1 MGVSVVN
8 LANMEEKMLPCGH
21 IEIIQYT
28 CKEVV
33 MYVKLLHREAITFSV
48 VVGLL
53 L

>member
-1 MGVSVVN
+1 
-8 LANMEEKMLPCGH
+8 MLPCGH
-21 IEIIQYT
+21 IEIIQQYT

-33 MYVKLLHREAITFSV
+33 MYVKFLHIEAITFSV